1 MASSDMHL
9 GTGKTI
15 DGVSEIRELG
25 RGAFGVV
32 FLVRR
37 ASDGKEYAMKR
48 VALLGISPEERKA
61 AVAELALLRDL
72 HHPGCVRF
80 ISAVVTDS
88 ELRVVTEFCGGGDLL
103 QWISLLPEARFPA
116 ASVLPLAVS
125 LLQALEYLH
134 LKRVMHRDI
143 KPANILMTAGGVPK
157 LADFGVSRAAA
168 TTLRGRTLAGT
179 PAFMAPEVLLL
190 EDEAEDEATLD
201 AGYTERADVW
211 SLGATLFALVN
222 GGKPPMTLKGAIKK
236 VARDPASWS
245 VPPLPSWTPPEAVA
259 LVAAM
264 LVADLRA
271 RPSAAAL
278 LRWPLLEGVE
288 SRRPNVS
295 EQLRWPLWKS
305 YFAEKEWQEW
315 QL

>member
-1 MASSDMHL
+1 
-9 GTGKTI
+9 
-15 DGVSEIRELG
+15 
-25 RGAFGVV
+25 
-32 FLVRR
+32 
-37 ASDGKEYAMKR
+37 
-48 VALLGISPEERKA
+48 
-61 AVAELALLRDL
+61 
-72 HHPGCVRF
+72 
-80 ISAVVTDS
+80 
-88 ELRVVTEFCGGGDLL
+88 
-103 QWISLLPEARFPA
+103 
-116 ASVLPLAVS
+116 
-125 LLQALEYLH
+125 
-134 LKRVMHRDI
+134 
-143 KPANILMTAGGVPK
+143 MTAGGVPK
-157 LADFGVSRAAA
+157 VADFGVSRAAA

-264 LVADLRA
+264 LIADPRA

-278 LRWPLLEGVE
+278 LRCPLLEGVE
-288 SRRPNVS
+288 PLTLASDVEAAQRERAAAVAALEELCRRERVAGVAAIDEATRRERESAAAAIEAATRRERELSPWTRRFAARKQPL
-295 EQLRWPLWKS
+295 QLR
-305 YFAEKEWQEW
+305 
-315 QL
+315 